1 MDVKNS
7 ILIVDDDSSNLLE
20 LFHIL
25 RSSYDISTAK
35 NGESALKRA
44 AENVPDLILLDVI
57 MPDMSGLDVIKELK
71 KSDTTKSIPVI
82 LITGLSGESDLSDGL
97 EAGAVDYIRKPFS
110 SDDVINS
117 VKEQIE
123 IINKA
128 NSK

>member
-82 LITGLSGESDLSDGL
+82 LITGLSGESDISDGL

-123 IINKA
+123 IINTK